1 MGMSL
6 DEFLGHK
13 SSTYGGGGKVLNW
26 KKRKPPQLTTW
37 LHTQAPFVALWRH
50 GWPRI
55 VDIERDGEKT
65 REVWGGS
72 FNCWENE
79 ETLKKQYRR
88 TQDGARVI
96 APERC
101 PLCLVAEYLRG
112 EVDAGRLAW
121 TEPVFEF
128 VADDDRNS
136 VVLTA
141 AGIYNGFGGDLSRQ
155 DIADLRRAGIR
166 RDEAWKQNCMAK
178 CSYVFSLVDEEDSA
192 AGVQVCVE
200 TTALGDAVKRVIRD
214 QMDALGE
221 TEGHPLKTPYAI
233 RWEYHPDEQEFSKKY
248 RALAL
253 PKVSLSPEVRALIV
267 EATPPDIKAL
277 IDRGDAIA
285 LRAVMETAAK
295 IDLPFDDLFAG
306 SAGPVARATAP
317 VRAALA
323 ANRRAARPTEG
334 DYDDAPPTASPE
346 TARQEAARVT
356 DRHAGD
362 APRRRRAT
370 RPSGPQMPDY
380 PPGTVLVTCDSRDCG
395 VPMADT
401 DDTCWKCG
409 AKYDLEPDPEPARP
423 PAKARDHAKP
433 VGGPVQPTPAQEPE
447 DEIPW

>member
-1 MGMSL
+1 MSGMSL

-13 SSTYGGGGKVLNW
+13 SSTYGGGKILNW
-26 KKRKPPQLTTW
+26 KKRKPPQLNIW

-50 GWPRI
+50 GWPRM
-55 VDIERDGEKT
+55 VEIERDGEKV

-88 TQDGARVI
+88 TDGARVLP
-96 APERC
+96 PERC
-101 PLCLVAEYLRG
+101 PLCLLAEYLRG

-128 VADDDRNS
+128 EADDPRNT

-141 AGIYNGFGGDLSRQ
+141 AGLYNGFGGDLSRTEL
-155 DIADLRRAGIR
+155 AELRRAGIR
-166 RDEAWKQNCMAK
+166 RDEAWKQNAMAK
-178 CSYVFSLVDEEDSA
+178 CSYVFSIVDDDDVA
-192 AGVQVCVE
+192 GGVQVCIE

-248 RALAL
+248 RSLAL
-253 PKVSLSPEVRALIV
+253 PKVPLTPEIRAFIV
-267 EATPPDIKAL
+267 DAQPPDIQPL
-277 IDRGDAIA
+277 IGLGDAVA

-295 IDLPFDDLFAG
+295 IDLPFDSLFAP
-306 SAGPVARATAP
+306 SAGPADRAQVP
-317 VRAALA
+317 
-323 ANRRAARPTEG
+323 
-334 DYDDAPPTASPE
+334 
-346 TARQEAARVT
+346 ARQAPRRESPPITEAAEYAEVAA
-356 DRHAGD
+356 DSKVAAG
-362 APRRRRAT
+362 PRRRRQT
-370 RPSGPQMPDY
+370 RPAEPTEPQMPDY
-380 PPGTVLVTCDSRDCG
+380 PAGTVFIPCDSRGCG
-395 VPMADT
+395 AKMADT

-409 AKYDLEPDPEPARP
+409 AKYELDEPKPPVKAQSRAKPLQVEP
-423 PAKARDHAKP
+423 PADSVDAASRSLDGHDP
-433 VGGPVQPTPAQEPE
+433 VDDE